1 MRGLPRVVLDPPATL
16 RGMATTIASGPDW
29 ATVVAAFGTVGA
41 VIAAVGIAVWS
52 SLATKSQLQK
62 QRDEAQEL
70 EQRSQAAAV
79 EVIAFRTK
87 PGKNVISNR
96 KNPSGRPVLI
106 VVNRGKYAIT
116 DLDVRL
122 CPDGQSVI
130 AFPSSGISIRE
141 HQVDPAALP
150 PNWIKDSVG
159 RLGEAYSDTIAPG
172 AATRFEGDPQ
182 PVSVLRTSY
191 PIARWRDRWGNCWEY
206 NKGRV
211 FPSDMQADWLA
222 QGNE

>member
-1 MRGLPRVVLDPPATL
+1 MP
-16 RGMATTIASGPDW
+16 TTIASGPDW

-41 VIAAVGIAVWS
+41 VIAAVGIAIWS

-62 QRDEAQEL
+62 QHDEAQEL

-122 CPDGQSVI
+122 SPDGRRVI
-130 AFPSSGISIRE
+130 AFSPDQASMR
-141 HQVDPAALP
+141 QNMVDPAILP
-150 PNWIKDSVG
+150 PHWTQDA
-159 RLGEAYSDTIAPG
+159 LGNLAEVYSGTIAPG
-172 AATRFEGDPQ
+172 AAIRFKGDPML
-182 PVSVLRTSY
+182 VSVLETSY
-191 PIARWRDRWGNCWEY
+191 PIARWRDYWEDCWEY
-206 NKGRV
+206 NKGSV
-211 FPSDMQADWLA
+211 YKSDMRDDWLS
-222 QGNE
+222 

>member
-1 MRGLPRVVLDPPATL
+1 MRGLPRVLLDSPATL
-16 RGMATTIASGPDW
+16 RGMPITIDSGPEW
-29 ATVVAAFGTVGA
+29 ATVMTAFGTVGA
-41 VIAAVGIAVWS
+41 VIAAVGIAIWS
-52 SLATKSQLQK
+52 SLQLRKQQK
-62 QRDEAQEL
+62 RAEKIER
-70 EQRSQAAAV
+70 RSQAAAV
-79 EVIAFRTK
+79 EVLAFRTK

-96 KNPSGRPVLI
+96 KNPSGRPVVI

-122 CPDGQSVI
+122 SPDGQSVI
-130 AFPSSGISIRE
+130 AFPGSGISIRE

-150 PNWIKDSVG
+150 ANWTKDSVG
-159 RLGEAYSDTIAPG
+159 RLGEVYSDTIAPG

-211 FPSDMQADWLA
+211 FPFDMQADWLA